1 MYIFKFNNNVSLPD
15 EVNNNFNELARIISS
30 SSGDVR
36 IVAVTSSNDG
46 EGKTFVASQVA
57 SALAKRDYRVM
68 LLMADMR
75 KTTAIDEK
83 VTMGIMD
90 VVSGKTTIENVM
102 YDTDIEGVNIIFSG
116 VTRENEKVDIDRNV
130 YGVMLKCLKEEYN
143 YIIVDMSTM
152 GKTNND
158 DVFLKESDAGIM
170 VIQPD
175 SCSKK
180 KIKQNI
186 KKINDSSCKLLGAV
200 LNNR

>member
-1 MYIFKFNNNVSLPD
+1 MYIFKFNNNVSLP
-15 EVNNNFNELARIISS
+15 EKIKNNFNELAKIISS

-36 IVAVTSSNDG
+36 VIAITSSNDG

-57 SALAKRDYRVM
+57 SALAKLDYRVM

-75 KTTAIDEK
+75 KTTAIDDK

-90 VVSGKTTIENVM
+90 VVSGKTTVENVM
-102 YDTDIEGVNIIFSG
+102 YNTDIEGVNIMFSG
-116 VTRENEKVDIDRNV
+116 VTKENEKVDIDRHV
-130 YGVMLKCLKEEYN
+130 YGVMLKCLKDEYN

-152 GKTNND
+152 GRTNND
-158 DVFLKESDAGIM
+158 DVFLNESDAGIM

-175 SCSKK
+175 SCSKR
-180 KIKQNI
+180 KIKMNI
-186 KKINDSSCKLLGAV
+186 KKIEDSSCKLLGAV